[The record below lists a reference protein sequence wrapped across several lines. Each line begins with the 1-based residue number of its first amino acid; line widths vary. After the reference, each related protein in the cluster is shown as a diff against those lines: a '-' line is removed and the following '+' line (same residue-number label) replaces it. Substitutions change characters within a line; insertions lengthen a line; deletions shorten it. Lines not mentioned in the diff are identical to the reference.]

1 MPLASPPPAAASYLR
16 AINAACIH
24 ITPGPLV
31 GATAGLPRQAIW
43 AAWCKDLDT
52 ARKVATPDLL
62 VRTCDD
68 GIRVGRT
75 VEQLAVAIEQKAKAL
90 RIALTPH
97 ADAVERALKLA
108 MAVDGTLATLQ
119 ARGDFKAFN
128 KSYRQYRIETTM
140 RGEKAMPYALA
151 QARLRA
157 VVVRA
162 LANTGRQTLTAPE
175 LHFALRAELP
185 WYRLDAATTI

>member
-24 ITPGPLV
+24 ITPGPLI

-43 AAWCKDLDT
+43 AAWCKDLES

-75 VEQLAVAIEQKAKAL
+75 VEQLVAAIEQRAKQL
-90 RIALTPH
+90 RIVLTPH
-97 ADAVERALKLA
+97 NVAVERALKLA

-119 ARGDFKAFN
+119 ARGDLKAFN
-128 KSYRQYRIETTM
+128 RSYRRYRIEAT
-140 RGEKAMPYALA
+140 
-151 QARLRA
+151 ARA
-157 VVVRA
+157 KK
-162 LANTGRQTLTAPE
+162 
-175 LHFALRAELP
+175 
-185 WYRLDAATTI
+185 

>member
-24 ITPGPLV
+24 ITPGPLI

-52 ARKVATPDLL
+52 ARKVATPEPL

-68 GIRVGRT
+68 GVRVGRT
-75 VEQLAVAIEQKAKAL
+75 VEQLAAAIEQKAKAL

-97 ADAVERALKLA
+97 AVAVERALRLA
-108 MAVDGTLATLQ
+108 IAVDGTLATLQ

-128 KSYRQYRIETTM
+128 KSYRRYRIEATM
-140 RGEKAMPYALA
+140 RGEKPMPYRAA
-151 QARLRA
+151 EARLRA

-162 LANTGRQTLTAPE
+162 LANSQQETLSAAH
-175 LHFALRAELP
+175 LHFALRIELP